1 MSDLPSPKKHKTSNW
16 SAIWVLPLV
25 ALAIGAWLGWRA
37 YDQAGV
43 LIQVRFES
51 SDGIQAKKT
60 EVLYK
65 GIAVGKVVALDVSE
79 DIKGVVA
86 TIEMDKEARQ
96 YLSKGTRFWLVKPR
110 VSLAGVT
117 GLETLVSG
125 VYIAVDPVKGE
136 KEERNFTALKQPPP
150 LSDRL
155 PGLHLTLKA
164 DRLGSLE
171 QGSPVF
177 YRQIQVGQVK
187 SFQLGDDQRTIEI
200 KVHIEPAYADLVR
213 KHTRF
218 WNASGISISG
228 GLSGFKVRSESLL
241 TLAAGGIAFA
251 TSDSRGDSPPTDP
264 SKPFRLYDDYDAA
277 QAGLRVK
284 LKMND
289 VSGIDPGRTPVMFN
303 GVQVGLVKS
312 IDMDKDYSSATA
324 DLAMDPRVEDMLLE
338 GTEFWTVKPSISLA
352 GITGLEAL
360 VKGNYI
366 DVRFAKSGAPSREFT
381 IRPKAPPLN
390 TDAPGLHLVLT
401 SDKLGSIDIGA
412 PILYRQVRV
421 GSVQSYQ
428 LSRDRQRVVVGVH
441 IEPEYA
447 HLVNTSTRF
456 WNSSGITLTGN
467 LSGVQV
473 KSESLQTL
481 ITGGI
486 SFDTLDPKAPT
497 VTKVRR
503 FTLFDSEEAA
513 MARGV
518 EIQLSIDN
526 ADGLREGTPIR
537 FKGLDIGKIESV
549 ELNPDLSGVLM
560 KARLTSE
567 LERFWNSSGITL
579 TGNLSGVQV
588 KSESLQTLI
597 TGGISFD
604 TLDPKAPT
612 VTKVRRFTLFDSE
625 EAAMARGVEIQLSID
640 NADGLREGTPIRFK
654 GLDIGKIESVELNP
668 DLSGVLM
675 KARLTSAGE
684 RVARSGTRFWVV
696 RPALGLL
703 RTENLGTLVSGPYIE
718 ALPSSTP
725 GERQARFQTLA
736 EAPNLLGR
744 ENGLR
749 LTLSAPRK
757 GSIKPGNLVTY
768 RQIPVGKVVDLAL
781 GEQADRVLI
790 SILIEPRYVP
800 LVRTGSRFWN
810 ASGFGVDAS
819 LFKGLSLRTESM
831 EALMEGGIAFATP
844 NNAQMGEPA
853 KPGQTFALFDSAND
867 EWLEW
872 APRIALRSGA
882 R

>member
-1 MSDLPSPKKHKTSNW
+1 
-16 SAIWVLPLV
+16 
-25 ALAIGAWLGWRA
+25 
-37 YDQAGV
+37 
-43 LIQVRFES
+43 
-51 SDGIQAKKT
+51 
-60 EVLYK
+60 
-65 GIAVGKVVALDVSE
+65 
-79 DIKGVVA
+79 
-86 TIEMDKEARQ
+86 
-96 YLSKGTRFWLVKPR
+96 
-110 VSLAGVT
+110 
-117 GLETLVSG
+117 
-125 VYIAVDPVKGE
+125 
-136 KEERNFTALKQPPP
+136 
-150 LSDRL
+150 
-155 PGLHLTLKA
+155 
-164 DRLGSLE
+164 
-171 QGSPVF
+171 
-177 YRQIQVGQVK
+177 
-187 SFQLGDDQRTIEI
+187 
-200 KVHIEPAYADLVR
+200 
-213 KHTRF
+213 
-218 WNASGISISG
+218 
-228 GLSGFKVRSESLL
+228 
-241 TLAAGGIAFA
+241 
-251 TSDSRGDSPPTDP
+251 
-264 SKPFRLYDDYDAA
+264 
-277 QAGLRVK
+277 
-284 LKMND
+284 
-289 VSGIDPGRTPVMFN
+289 
-303 GVQVGLVKS
+303 
-312 IDMDKDYSSATA
+312 
-324 DLAMDPRVEDMLLE
+324 
-338 GTEFWTVKPSISLA
+338 
-352 GITGLEAL
+352 
-360 VKGNYI
+360 
-366 DVRFAKSGAPSREFT
+366 
-381 IRPKAPPLN
+381 
-390 TDAPGLHLVLT
+390 
-401 SDKLGSIDIGA
+401 
-412 PILYRQVRV
+412 ILYRQVRV

-560 KARLTSE
+560 
-567 LERFWNSSGITL
+567 N
-579 TGNLSGVQV
+579 
-588 KSESLQTLI
+588 
-597 TGGISFD
+597 
-604 TLDPKAPT
+604 
-612 VTKVRRFTLFDSE
+612 
-625 EAAMARGVEIQLSID
+625 
-640 NADGLREGTPIRFK
+640 
-654 GLDIGKIESVELNP
+654 
-668 DLSGVLM
+668 
-675 KARLTSAGE
+675 ARLTSAGE

-844 NNAQMGEPA
+844 NNAQMGEPSIPVGKVVDLALGEQADRVLISILIEPRYVPLVRTGSRFWNASGFGVDASLFKGLSLRTESMEALMEGGIAFATPNNAQMGEPA